1 MTKKSTDVIYKE
13 LKASYCGS
21 QKNTFD
27 ADNYFYR
34 WYRPISFFPSAIL
47 IRWGVSANSVT
58 ACGAICSLTAFAL
71 LSMGKF
77 QAGASLYLLAYL
89 IDFIDG
95 NIARY
100 AGKATYFGKMI
111 DGLVDTLSFLLF
123 VAIGFGNAG
132 YGNAW
137 FGARVEVFLGLATA
151 FIFLFRSYFY
161 LRVSYI
167 MHQSRVHGSVDSQ
180 HNQVVDG
187 GVAAIYGRLW
197 MISYGKKIYFGLIS
211 GMPIF
216 LLLAAAIDVF
226 SLYLSTYFFVFVL
239 ATSFEVVY
247 GLRRIWLKDQSLGG

>member
-1 MTKKSTDVIYKE
+1 MTRKSAGVIYRE
-13 LKASYCGS
+13 LKASHYGS
-21 QKNTFD
+21 QKSTFD
-27 ADNYFYR
+27 AENYFYR

-58 ACGAICSLTAFAL
+58 AWGAVCSLTAFAM

-77 QAGASLYLLAYL
+77 QAGSYLYLLAYL
-89 IDFIDG
+89 IDFVDG

-100 AGKATYFGKMI
+100 TGKATYFGKMI

-123 VAIGFGNAG
+123 VALGFGNAG

-137 FGARVEVFLGLATA
+137 FGSKVEVVLGLATA

-167 MHQSRVHGSVDSQ
+167 MNQPRAQGLVDPQ
-180 HNQVVDG
+180 TKPVVDG
-187 GVAAIYGRLW
+187 GSAVISGRSW

-211 GMPIF
+211 GMPVF
-216 LLLAAAIDVF
+216 LLLAATLNAV
-226 SLYLSTYFFVFVL
+226 SLYLGVYFFVFIL
-239 ATSFEVVY
+239 ATSFEVAY
-247 GLRRIWLKDQSLGG
+247 GLRRVWLKDRSLGV